1 MLFQALFQKLESLPG
16 CSQVAY
22 VTSLLKSSMTSFV
35 FSFSCCEMYNQDTGT
50 VYILLFNLKL

>member
-1 MLFQALFQKLESLPG
+1 LFQKRESLPG

-22 VTSLLKSSMTSFV
+22 VTSLLKTSMASFV